1 MGGGTGLKEDI
12 DRFRGMM
19 TMEIVI
25 NSILLAMG
33 YVGFYSLPLSCNYT

>member
-19 TMEIVI
+19 TMKIVI
-25 NSILLAMG
+25 ISVLLAMLTG
-33 YVGFYSLPLSCNYT
+33 YVGFYSLPTLL